1 MVFFCCHLPRFIP
14 NIIEMAMTKPP
25 EVINEKFVQQKVK
38 LYPQNTNRLLNCIQ
52 LKIKQKYK
60 NIKCS
65 YFSGWM
71 LWWVSTTFFKSSTRP
86 STTSSITFIVTIR
99 QVIWFLVSWKRVNRQ
114 LIENLYLIIQV
125 DQKDWTL
132 DRLIEEVVPTTRLDK
147 VIKKPKSK
155 LYGN

>member
-1 MVFFCCHLPRFIP
+1 
-14 NIIEMAMTKPP
+14 MTKPP

-52 LKIKQKYK
+52 LKIEQKYK

-86 STTSSITFIVTIR
+86 STTSSTTFIVTIR
-99 QVIWFLVSWKRVNRQ
+99 QVIWSFVSWNGKIDAWSKTISWLNR
-114 LIENLYLIIQV
+114 LIKKIGYLIANH
-125 DQKDWTL
+125 L
-132 DRLIEEVVPTTRLDK
+132 MEEVVRQDSIKWATKMKSRL
-147 VIKKPKSK
+147 K
-155 LYGN
+155 LDQKTDFQSNKIWSNGHND